1 MTATNAFEYTTGSA
15 AGLAAVEPWQNG
27 QLVSAGS
34 TPENRESIASMLKD
48 CLEQNV
54 FAIEPA
60 CENAAAI
67 YRQQDELFMLAS
79 PSGQC
84 IVVYEDGLIDRAVD
98 GRDREVIHNIPSAAV
113 TVAKAVIMAVPD
125 GRGLTDLEIRQ
136 FIYQLAQPQKDT
148 EAVFTCAGLYDPDLM
163 PELVKRLRWRD
174 ALQERKPGAELEV
187 AKLEYQVSRNT
198 AEKERLDAKK
208 RAIQNQLLELDR
220 QRDVLDEK
228 REELYRQ
235 LEQLSGGYSRLVSE
249 EKRAESRLR
258 ETIQNLVREQMS
270 ANHDLRKKPE

>member
-1 MTATNAFEYTTGSA
+1 M
-15 AGLAAVEPWQNG
+15 
-27 QLVSAGS
+27 
-34 TPENRESIASMLKD
+34 
-48 CLEQNV
+48 
-54 FAIEPA
+54 
-60 CENAAAI
+60 
-67 YRQQDELFMLAS
+67 
-79 PSGQC
+79 
-84 IVVYEDGLIDRAVD
+84 
-98 GRDREVIHNIPSAAV
+98 

-125 GRGLTDLEIRQ
+125 GQSLTDLQIRQ
-136 FIYQLAQPQKDT
+136 FIYHLAKPGEET
-148 EAVFTCAGLYDPDLM
+148 PAAFTCAGVYDPDLL

-174 ALQERKPGAELEV
+174 ALQERKPGAEQEV

-198 AEKERLDAKK
+198 AEKERLDARK
-208 RAIQNQLLELDR
+208 RSIQNQLRELER
-220 QRDVLDEK
+220 QRDELDDR